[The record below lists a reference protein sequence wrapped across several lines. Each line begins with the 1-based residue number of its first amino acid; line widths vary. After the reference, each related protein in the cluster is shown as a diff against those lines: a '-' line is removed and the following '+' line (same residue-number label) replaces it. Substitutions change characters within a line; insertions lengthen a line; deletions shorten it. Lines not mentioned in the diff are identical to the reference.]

1 MVARMEIVTHPQ
13 GDNCQKKMS
22 TGVSHPRSSR
32 LALAGMHARNEPYRC
47 AQLENGGNTTIDVAS
62 ETKRLDLSYLV
73 DVGTPRGL
81 DICAPVHFAF

>member
-1 MVARMEIVTHPQ
+1 
-13 GDNCQKKMS
+13 
-22 TGVSHPRSSR
+22 
-32 LALAGMHARNEPYRC
+32 MHARNERYRC